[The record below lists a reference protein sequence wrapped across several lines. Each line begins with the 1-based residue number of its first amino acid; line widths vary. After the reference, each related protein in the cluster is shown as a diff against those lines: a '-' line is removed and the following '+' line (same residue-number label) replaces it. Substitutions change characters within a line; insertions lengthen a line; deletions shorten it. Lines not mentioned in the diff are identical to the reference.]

1 MNRAIFHSNDLNLL
15 ESIIG
20 STDDLGDAEASVS
33 LNPSFVW
40 TKFVLTDDKPNEN
53 RQRVPKEE
61 FANLIKS
68 GIFAP
73 VKMSFGEINE
83 NHDESFPIGV
93 ITHLKEENDKILGMA
108 ALWSR
113 ERQEDVL
120 KIKQMVADGNLPQ
133 LSWEILFENS
143 VQEET
148 GIEALANTILRAVT
162 LVSMP
167 AYKGRTPI
175 YAAASTNINSEDNS
189 VEELEKLQAK
199 VSELDLAL
207 KAKDE
212 EIASLN
218 AKIAESE
225 PELVSLREF
234 KSAIET
240 EKALAE
246 KLASIKQKFS
256 DAGIVKE
263 DTYFEENKESLLGLA
278 ESTLDF
284 MIQELVAFSS
294 KNKETS
300 ASDKEKKEIPVFG
313 ADNDSDYEDPK
324 KLAEM
329 LRKSQLK

>member
-1 MNRAIFHSNDLNLL
+1 MNKAIFHSNDLDLL
-15 ESIIG
+15 QSILD
-20 STDDLGDAEASVS
+20 STNDLNDAEASVS

-40 TKFVLTDDKPNEN
+40 TKFVLTDDKPNQN
-53 RQRVPKEE
+53 KQRIPKEE

-148 GIEALANTILRAVT
+148 GVEALANTVLRAVT

-189 VEELEKLQAK
+189 VEELEKLQARI
-199 VSELDLAL
+199 SELDTAL

-240 EKALAE
+240 EKELAE

-256 DAGIVKE
+256 DAGLTKE
-263 DTYFEENKESLLGLA
+263 DTYFETNKEQLLGLS
-278 ESTLDF
+278 ENTIDF

-294 KNKETS
+294 KKETE
-300 ASDKEKKEIPVFG
+300 ASTKEKKEIPVFG
-313 ADNDSDYEDPK
+313 ADTNDSDYEDPK